1 MKVWLLTDGEPFFFE
16 EGSSCHRTGSLAK
29 KLTEQ
34 GHKVIWWTSRVHHNS
49 KTYRNNYADRHFTE
63 DGVQVNFLNSSG
75 YTRNMSLARILHAR
89 SIAKEFLAR
98 GEEEEKPDIIVAA
111 MPSPEFC
118 HAGSIYATKNHIP
131 FLMDVR
137 DPWPDIFAGY
147 FPPFLEIFLSPLIY
161 YYRGIIRNIAK
172 SAAGIMAVSQ
182 SQLDWGVSYS
192 QRQFDENRDKLIYIG
207 YENKDELN
215 FDPEVPLFSE
225 ANPLRCMYIT
235 SWGSS
240 YDSKTLV
247 ETAHILQE
255 EVGQLVKITA
265 TGDGEGRDASI
276 KNAKGLQNINF
287 TGFVSSQEIN
297 KAMRQSHVGLVLM
310 KGGITKY
317 WIGNKI
323 GEYIASSFGIVNNV
337 ETEIAD
343 VIRKYDIGLNVPSE
357 NPRAV
362 ADAIIQYLKIPSKLS
377 EHKRN
382 SNSLYKQ
389 SFDRVENSRIYI
401 KHLEKI
407 QRQFK

>member
-34 GHKVIWWTSRVHHNS
+34 GHKVIWWTSRVHHTS
-49 KTYRNNYADRHFTE
+49 KTYRNTYRNRHFTE
-63 DGVQVNFLNSSG
+63 DGIQVNFLDSSG
-75 YTRNMSLARILHAR
+75 YKKNMSIARILHAR
-89 SIAKEFLAR
+89 SISKEFIIR
-98 GEEEEKPDIIVAA
+98 GEQEEKPDIIVAA

-118 HAGSIYATKNHIP
+118 HAGSIYAAKNHIP

-137 DPWPDIFAGY
+137 DPWPDIFSGY
-147 FPPFLEIFLSPLIY
+147 FPPFLEIFLRPLIY
-161 YYRGIIRNIAK
+161 YYQRIIKNIAK

-182 SQLDWGVSYS
+182 SQLDWGISYS
-192 QRQFDENRDKLIYIG
+192 QRQFDGNRDKLIYIG

-215 FDPEVPLFSE
+215 FDLEVPLFSE
-225 ANPLRCMYIT
+225 TNPLRCMYIT

-240 YDSKTLV
+240 YDSKVLV
-247 ETAHILQE
+247 ETARILQD
-255 EVGQLVKITA
+255 EVGQLVQITA
-265 TGDGEGRDASI
+265 TGDGEGREASI
-276 KNAKGLQNINF
+276 KNAKGLENIHF
-287 TGFVSSQEIN
+287 TGFVSSHEIN
-297 KAMRQSHVGLVLM
+297 KAMQQSHVGLVLM

-337 ETEIAD
+337 QTEVAD
-343 VIRKYDIGLNVPSE
+343 VINKYDIGMNVSSE

-362 ADAIIQYLKIPSKLS
+362 ADAIIHYLKAPSKLRD
-377 EHKRN
+377 HMVN

-389 SFDRVENSRIYI
+389 SFDRIENSKIYI
-401 KHLEKI
+401 EHLEKI
-407 QRQFK
+407 YRQF